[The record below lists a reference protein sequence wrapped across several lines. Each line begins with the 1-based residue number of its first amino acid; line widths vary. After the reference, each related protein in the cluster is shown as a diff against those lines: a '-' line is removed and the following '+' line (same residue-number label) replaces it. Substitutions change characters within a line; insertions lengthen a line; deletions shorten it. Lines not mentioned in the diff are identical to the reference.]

1 MAYCPNCGKAVEE
14 GDVFCPN
21 CGENLQEDSLGEED
35 LHQVASLPL
44 ESEPDSRLESS
55 SQYSNSDIAKWP
67 YMQGL
72 VGAALTL
79 VVLGLGVVIY
89 LSFGRDL
96 FGGQGSSNQTSS
108 SQDAVVRS
116 QSNSVSE
123 RHDGSESIVS
133 VSESKVESS
142 SQASQISSQDLA
154 SSSLESK
161 SQNSVSKEVVI
172 ESESSSETNV
182 TNNLDVQQ
190 VSRLFNSNFAS
201 VSGQHSMYF
210 LPLTNT
216 SGQQLNVDPVVIND
230 KPIRSASVIKLFVLA
245 TLLEQVDKGKITL
258 EETYSVASQDVVGG
272 TGNIQFYSP
281 GTQLTYADLAREMII
296 NSDNMAMNVIVNRLG
311 GFAVVNQTIQNLG
324 YSKSSLNRKMMDFEA
339 VNRGIDNYIS
349 SSEVG
354 DLLKRVYQQTLISPQ
369 ADQKFL
375 DILAGQKDRT
385 NLEAQLPADVKTYN
399 KTGQNANQGVRN
411 DASLVVGP
419 KGAYVLVVLSQ
430 EGSEAAQI
438 VAMQQFGLS
447 VYQFYQP

>member
-1 MAYCPNCGKAVEE
+1 M
-14 GDVFCPN
+14 
-21 CGENLQEDSLGEED
+21 
-35 LHQVASLPL
+35 
-44 ESEPDSRLESS
+44 
-55 SQYSNSDIAKWP
+55 
-67 YMQGL
+67 
-72 VGAALTL
+72 
-79 VVLGLGVVIY
+79 
-89 LSFGRDL
+89 
-96 FGGQGSSNQTSS
+96 
-108 SQDAVVRS
+108 
-116 QSNSVSE
+116 
-123 RHDGSESIVS
+123 
-133 VSESKVESS
+133 
-142 SQASQISSQDLA
+142 
-154 SSSLESK
+154 
-161 SQNSVSKEVVI
+161 
-172 ESESSSETNV
+172 
-182 TNNLDVQQ
+182 
-190 VSRLFNSNFAS
+190 
-201 VSGQHSMYF
+201 
-210 LPLTNT
+210 
-216 SGQQLNVDPVVIND
+216 VIND

-430 EGSEAAQI
+430 DGSEAAQI
-438 VAMQQFGLS
+438 AAMQQFGLS